1 MKITLTD
8 KYITGSDID
17 LTPKMLGIIHQP
29 KLIDLINKNIDVSS
43 LTNFFIIVEHTHWKL
58 KKESFGF
65 DNTSKFQIALSLE
78 KEFLEN
84 GKINLGFVH
93 ALSILYNTN
102 IKDILIEKLD
112 NEIVLF
118 IPDKNV
124 LIKEENFELF
134 LDTMLGMFYITDSD
148 VHRSFDGRNWVR
160 NTGSERE
167 EELIAKFEKRLKKKD
182 EDKRLHLSDY
192 INTVVHLG
200 RYTYDYVLS
209 LTYWQLMNS
218 YNTLVS
224 LDGYKDMLGYTWSY
238 KYNVEKDN
246 NPHWSEKAKIKQK
259 TIDL

>member
-17 LTPKMLGIIHQP
+17 LTPKMLGILHQP
-29 KLIDLINKNIDVSS
+29 KLIDLINNNIDISS
-43 LTNFFIIVEHTHWKL
+43 LTNFFAIVEHTHWKL

-65 DNTSKFQIALSLE
+65 DNTTKFQVALFLE
-78 KEFLEN
+78 KEFLEQKKFFS
-84 GKINLGFVH
+84 GLTY
-93 ALSILYNTN
+93 ALSILYDVEINN
-102 IKDILIEKLD
+102 ILIEKID
-112 NEIVLF
+112 EEIVLF
-118 IPDKNV
+118 IPEKNV
-124 LIKEENFELF
+124 IIKEDNFELL
-134 LDTMLGMFYITDSD
+134 LDTVLGMFYITDKD
-148 VHRSFDGRNWVR
+148 THKSFDGRNWIK

-182 EDKRLHLSDY
+182 EEKRLHLSDY
-192 INTVVHLG
+192 INVVVHLG
-200 RYTYDYVLS
+200 KYTYDYVLS

-238 KYNVEKDN
+238 KFNINKDD